1 MFEKSKSTFK
11 INFRPIV
18 VIFLSFLFGIACARK
33 LYSADVFF
41 VVLVAVALLS
51 ILVYSILKRKFVFLA
66 LAFIFF
72 FIGNGSYFLSY
83 NNFLGKEFSNA
94 QITGRVTDDITKEE
108 GYYRLVIENVSADG
122 EKVNN
127 VTLYVWNPMEE
138 IEVGDVVTY
147 TGDLE
152 NVKLFT
158 LNSFNTN
165 ALRSK
170 VAYTSSVDGA
180 DLVLVSGGK
189 TFDEKARAK
198 IKEVLFENMSE
209 YNAGVAFAVLTGD
222 KTFVDETTEDAYR
235 YSGIIHILTVSGLH
249 VTFLIGL
256 IAWVLKRCKVNRF
269 VNFVLTFCLLLIYAY
284 ICGFAPSILRAM
296 IMGLVLIAAGLFGKQ
311 YDGLSALSFA
321 GLLTLFIS
329 PLSAL
334 DVGFLM
340 SYACVGAIFVLQRPF
355 AKVLKKFLPDKIAD
369 LMALSFATQIGIL
382 PFLASFFSK
391 LNLLSFFTNLIVV
404 PFFGILFPLLILLV
418 LLVLIIPATGPV
430 LIVAEL
436 GFEFIRIVAEF
447 FATTNLQISLKP
459 FDPITISILYLI
471 CLISSYFFMASSKFK
486 FNCILYL
493 TLVLGLFTLI
503 KPELYS
509 KGASISIIDY
519 YGNYS
524 AVIETKS
531 GKTLCL
537 GTPNFQ
543 ENYFYAV
550 RGIDGFDYVL
560 SANKNIEGAEMI
572 FSGEGFVDEFRYF
585 SDGEIFVIEFDGL
598 KILFANIEKI
608 SYNDKEKLQQLFSE
622 NKFDFAFVNG
632 YDFSG
637 VEAKVTASGGENDS
651 ANYSTSMMGNFTY
664 NFDKNYAWGLD

>member
-41 VVLVAVALLS
+41 VVLVTVVLLS

-83 NNFLGKEFSNA
+83 NSFLGKEFSNA
-94 QITGRVTDDITKEE
+94 QITGRVTDDITKED

-296 IMGLVLIAAGLFGKQ
+296 IMGLVLIAAGLMSIWTVKVPDVMADADGEVFAVRDESGKMVILPTRGNNYLKKVWLEKTAARKLTAKESRKLKAI
-311 YDGLSALSFA
+311 YDGRKTDRTWIDMACDERSCLYKKRIRIIKYGGLEIDGKDYDLSSALGSNFYID
-321 GLLTLFIS
+321 GKNVT
-329 PLSAL
+329 
-334 DVGFLM
+334 VKT
-340 SYACVGAIFVLQRPF
+340 VRGAIGRRLW
-355 AKVLKKFLPDKIAD
+355 
-369 LMALSFATQIGIL
+369 
-382 PFLASFFSK
+382 
-391 LNLLSFFTNLIVV
+391 NN
-404 PFFGILFPLLILLV
+404 
-418 LLVLIIPATGPV
+418 
-430 LIVAEL
+430 
-436 GFEFIRIVAEF
+436 
-447 FATTNLQISLKP
+447 
-459 FDPITISILYLI
+459 
-471 CLISSYFFMASSKFK
+471 
-486 FNCILYL
+486 
-493 TLVLGLFTLI
+493 
-503 KPELYS
+503 
-509 KGASISIIDY
+509 
-519 YGNYS
+519 
-524 AVIETKS
+524 
-531 GKTLCL
+531 
-537 GTPNFQ
+537 
-543 ENYFYAV
+543 
-550 RGIDGFDYVL
+550 
-560 SANKNIEGAEMI
+560 
-572 FSGEGFVDEFRYF
+572 
-585 SDGEIFVIEFDGL
+585 
-598 KILFANIEKI
+598 
-608 SYNDKEKLQQLFSE
+608 
-622 NKFDFAFVNG
+622 
-632 YDFSG
+632 
-637 VEAKVTASGGENDS
+637 
-651 ANYSTSMMGNFTY
+651 
-664 NFDKNYAWGLD
+664 